1 MELKSINFY
10 EFKEQCVNRNVLC
23 LQIEQKISIQGMRY
37 VCYQELEKDYFN
49 FDKASVLI
57 RDWD

>member
-1 MELKSINFY
+1 MYSV
-10 EFKEQCVNRNVLC
+10 FKLNKKLVFKACD
-23 LQIEQKISIQGMRY
+23 M
-37 VCYQELEKDYFN
+37 CYQELEKDYFY

>member
-10 EFKEQCVNRNVLC
+10 EFKEQCVIVMYSVFKLNKKLVFKAC
-23 LQIEQKISIQGMRY
+23 DM
-37 VCYQELEKDYFN
+37 CYQELEKDYFN